1 MPEAG
6 WRKLTGEEEFREL
19 RGHGGGSHPAVA
31 VKFHLYQDTVE
42 GLLGVTRTH
51 LTSSLSV

>member
-42 GLLGVTRTH
+42 GLLELKWMGPTPRNFD
-51 LTSSLSV
+51 